1 MAHSENEIKSAKELG
16 ILGVPA
22 EQLYT
27 LRKIFGDED
36 CPLPLY
42 GSDKTAATH
51 GWFPRKL
58 LDDNSAP

>member
-42 GSDKTAATH
+42 GSKTAATH
-51 GWFPRKL
+51 GWFPFKL
-58 LDDNSAP
+58 VNDDSAP